1 MSIET
6 CKQDDTHLP
15 AVVAERVVTKISA
28 GAISPEENELIWF
41 SRGWE
46 PSGPMDNS
54 SGFLPSKSY
63 S

>member
-1 MSIET
+1 MNHKVKICEEKMSIET

-41 SRGWE
+41 SRG
-46 PSGPMDNS
+46 
-54 SGFLPSKSY
+54 
-63 S
+63 